1 MLAAGVIGQ
10 PEPLTTVRLETEN
23 PPDPADREGR
33 QSRGAGHPGPQPVR
47 GPLGR
52 GLQGVDDDPLDL
64 LHPDHRRPG
73 DVDQPVKTMLD
84 EPVAPLTHRGHDIP
98 TPRATSALD
107 APVEHSSTMRHLS
120 ASAWA
125 DLRLRAHLM
134 SWPLSSP
141 DNVSSTAAGPLL
153 RPISQEPVKNQK

>member
-1 MLAAGVIGQ
+1 MDSLNPSLRCGWRPKTLQILPIVKADSPGAQAILARNQCVA
-10 PEPLTTVRLETEN
+10 PW
-23 PPDPADREGR
+23 
-33 QSRGAGHPGPQPVR
+33 
-47 GPLGR
+47 
-52 GLQGVDDDPLDL
+52 GVDSRASMMTRSTRSIPITGGLGTSTS
-64 LHPDHRRPG
+64 PSRRCSTNLSRHLRTVG
-73 DVDQPVKTMLD
+73 T
-84 EPVAPLTHRGHDIP
+84 DIP